1 MSSSH
6 SEQFS
11 DRSEDVASG
20 DGSIKEMMLRGTV
33 EIMHRHLQTDSQ
45 GNPLQEN
52 EETRIGDIGVG
63 TFVLLIVV
71 LTYIAICCFGS
82 MIKRPGWL
90 YCWSTFFATIIIVFL
105 FCAQRTSRWVTEEE
119 TVQDVDDLFNARLF
133 LGIFLI
139 WSTFWTCCAYTYW
152 HLTPNVQAADLELN
166 SQESAFVKARPLF

>member
-1 MSSSH
+1 MPAVEDEFTSSDEGIAGGESTL
-6 SEQFS
+6 Q
-11 DRSEDVASG
+11 
-20 DGSIKEMMLRGTV
+20 EMMLRGTV

-52 EETRIGDIGVG
+52 EATRIGDIGVG
-63 TFVLLIVV
+63 TFVLLLVV
-71 LTYIAICCFGS
+71 IIYIGICCFGS

-105 FCAQRTSRWVTEEE
+105 FYAQRTSRWVTEEE

-139 WSTFWTCCAYTYW
+139 WCTFWTCCAYTYW
-152 HLTPNVQAADLELN
+152 HLTAPVVAQDIELN
-166 SQESAFVKARPLF
+166 SQESAFVKSRPLF